1 MGTRSRV
8 AVMHGDVCK
17 SVYCHYDGYLDYA
30 GRILLA
36 HYDSTLANQ
45 LVARGDNSGVKETL
59 EAMNFYE
66 DREAEGEDVSEFLRS
81 TPWDVAHS
89 FDEFLEQVYDCGGE
103 YYYVMKDGVWYAGC
117 VYETEGLI
125 KNGLTALKDAIT
137 VIGEPEAE
145 EAQVAEVLFK

>member
-17 SVYCHYDGYLDYA
+17 SVYCHYDGYLDYT
-30 GRILLA
+30 GRILQA
-36 HYDSTLANQ
+36 RYDSTLANA
-45 LVARGDNSGVKETL
+45 LIARGDNSGVKETL
-59 EAMNFYE
+59 EGMNFYS
-66 DREAEGEDVSEFLRS
+66 DRGEEDVS
-81 TPWDVAHS
+81 WQVAHT
-89 FDEFLEQVYDCGGE
+89 FEEFLEQVNNCCGE

-117 VYETEGLI
+117 VYETEGLV